1 MASHALHACC
11 PAGSFGAYASSQS
24 VFLEPAR
31 RSGQNRSKLLNKQS
45 TARRASDVKQW
56 QLRFRKLGTAGAY
69 VLSYHHRKP
78 RWEELAAGL
87 RACGDGLR
95 VASCREAATTL
106 ERDVSVS
113 LYVVHVQRHRPR
125 AFLKPKRSNLNLIRS
140 SIVHHGNR
148 CFYVCSP
155 CFLPP
160 VTGESR
166 KDILNV
172 LLLIDRLSSTSL

>member
-1 MASHALHACC
+1 MLVEAR
-11 PAGSFGAYASSQS
+11 S
-24 VFLEPAR
+24 V
-31 RSGQNRSKLLNKQS
+31 GVRSKLFNINKQS
-45 TARRASDVKQW
+45 TAGRVSNVKQW

-140 SIVHHGNR
+140 SSWQSV
-148 CFYVCSP
+148 
-155 CFLPP
+155 FLCMFTVPLA
-160 VTGESR
+160 SC
-166 KDILNV
+166 
-172 LLLIDRLSSTSL
+172 DRRIKKRYT